1 VPSVDGGAGAADPAG
16 ADRRRLREALIWVPF
31 SCALVP
37 LALHWSGAGWQTALG
52 AAALLTV
59 LAALCLGALVV
70 GGTGLRHVHDDEGPR
85 ASPH

>member
-1 VPSVDGGAGAADPAG
+1 MDGGPGGAPDPVG

-52 AAALLTV
+52 VAALLAV

-70 GGTGLRHVHDDEGPR
+70 GGTALRHVHDDEGPR